1 MLVNKYMSLY
11 GEACTEVYPK
21 VCEPATV
28 TEKGKKYSSLQVH
41 AIGLLSC
48 KSFW

>member
-1 MLVNKYMSLY
+1 VDNKYVSLN
-11 GEACTEVYPK
+11 GEACTKVYPK
-21 VCEPATV
+21 VCKLATV
-28 TEKGKKYSSLQVH
+28 TEKGKKYSSLQVR